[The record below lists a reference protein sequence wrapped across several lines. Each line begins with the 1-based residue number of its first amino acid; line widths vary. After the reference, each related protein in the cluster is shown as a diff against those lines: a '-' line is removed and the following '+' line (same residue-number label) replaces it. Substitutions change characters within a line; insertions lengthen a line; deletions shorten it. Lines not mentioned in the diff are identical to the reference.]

1 MNRISITFE
10 LCGDRRYDAF
20 FLRLR
25 HYGASP
31 KLPAQWVLLT
41 AATVHEIRRDLQTYI
56 DPADRLL
63 VTQVGSM
70 SHQNPINEDFG
81 MGAA

>member
-1 MNRISITFE
+1 MKRISITFE

-25 HYGASP
+25 YYGASA
-31 KLPAQWVLLT
+31 KLPTQWVLLT
-41 AATVHEIRRDLQTYI
+41 ALTIHEVRRDLQAYI

-70 SHQNPINEDFG
+70 SYQNPINEDFG
-81 MGAA
+81 MGGA